1 MLRISEEMRSGVTAG
16 RLAALPV
23 LSQSST
29 VEDNPPASVA
39 LSSCFSAVA
48 GVQLGRN
55 CWVGRGTH
63 DTHESCRKGR
73 GRGLVVA
80 RRGGGGGGGYRSS
93 SFSSSG
99 GSRGRRPLNRPSP
112 QEIDPAL
119 DIQSLRSQSVRL
131 INEEKN
137 MVGVVSTSK
146 SIQMAEDA
154 GLDLVIISANAEP
167 PVVRIM
173 DYSKY
178 KYEQQK
184 KKREQQK
191 KSAASRVDV
200 KELKMG
206 YNIDTHDYAIRLRA
220 AQRFLKD
227 GDKVK
232 VIVQLK
238 GRENI
243 FRDNA
248 MRLIERFQSDLGEMA
263 VVETKNIADRNM
275 FMVFGPNKRLIEK
288 SQVESNKTDN
298 SQEEINNTDNSQ
310 EETNNT
316 NNSQEE
322 PAAEVQ
328 AAI

>member
-1 MLRISEEMRSGVTAG
+1 MLGISEDMSGVAAG

-29 VEDNPPASVA
+29 VEDNLPASVA
-39 LSSCFSAVA
+39 LSSCYSAVA
-48 GVQLGRN
+48 GVRLGKN
-55 CWVGRGTH
+55 CWGGCGINNVY
-63 DTHESCRKGR
+63 ESWRRGR
-73 GRGLVVA
+73 GRGVIVA
-80 RRGGGGGGGYRSS
+80 RGGGGYRSSS

-99 GSRGRRPLNRPSP
+99 GSRGRRPMNRPLP

-119 DIQSLRSQSVRL
+119 DIQSLRSSSVRL
-131 INEEKN
+131 IDAEKK
-137 MVGVVSTSK
+137 MVGIVSTSQ

-167 PVVRIM
+167 PVVKIM

-248 MRLIERFQSDLGEMA
+248 LRLMERFQGDIGEMA
-263 VVETKNIADRNM
+263 IVETKNIADRNM
-275 FMVFGPNKRLIEK
+275 FMMLGPNKRLIEK
-288 SQVESNKTDN
+288 IQV
-298 SQEEINNTDNSQ
+298 
-310 EETNNT
+310 ETNNR
-316 NNSQEE
+316 NNSQGETNSTNIQEE
-322 PAAEVQ
+322 PAAEVP

>member
-1 MLRISEEMRSGVTAG
+1 MI
-16 RLAALPV
+16 
-23 LSQSST
+23 
-29 VEDNPPASVA
+29 
-39 LSSCFSAVA
+39 
-48 GVQLGRN
+48 
-55 CWVGRGTH
+55 
-63 DTHESCRKGR
+63 
-73 GRGLVVA
+73 VA
-80 RRGGGGGGGYRSS
+80 RGGGGYRSSS

-99 GSRGRRPLNRPSP
+99 GSRGRRPMNRPLP

-119 DIQSLRSQSVRL
+119 DIQSLRSSSVRL
-131 INEEKN
+131 IDAEKK
-137 MVGVVSTSK
+137 MVGIVSTSK

-167 PVVRIM
+167 PVVKIM

-206 YNIDTHDYAIRLRA
+206 YNIDTHDYAIRLKA

-248 MRLIERFQSDLGEMA
+248 LRLMERFQGDIGEMA
-263 VVETKNIADRNM
+263 IVETKNIADKNM
-275 FMVFGPNKRLIEK
+275 FMMLGPNKRLIEK
-288 SQVESNKTDN
+288 IQV
-298 SQEEINNTDNSQ
+298 
-310 EETNNT
+310 ETNNR
-316 NNSQEE
+316 NNSQGETNSTNIQEE
-322 PAAEVQ
+322 PAAEVP

>member
-1 MLRISEEMRSGVTAG
+1 
-16 RLAALPV
+16 
-23 LSQSST
+23 
-29 VEDNPPASVA
+29 
-39 LSSCFSAVA
+39 
-48 GVQLGRN
+48 
-55 CWVGRGTH
+55 
-63 DTHESCRKGR
+63 
-73 GRGLVVA
+73 
-80 RRGGGGGGGYRSS
+80 
-93 SFSSSG
+93 
-99 GSRGRRPLNRPSP
+99 
-112 QEIDPAL
+112 
-119 DIQSLRSQSVRL
+119 
-131 INEEKN
+131 
-137 MVGVVSTSK
+137 
-146 SIQMAEDA
+146 
-154 GLDLVIISANAEP
+154 VIISANAEP
-167 PVVRIM
+167 PVVKIM

-232 VIVQLK
+232 VIVHLK

-248 MRLIERFQSDLGEMA
+248 LRLMERFQGDLGEMA
-263 VVETKNIADRNM
+263 IVETKNIADRNM
-275 FMVFGPNKRLIEK
+275 FMMLGPNKRVIEK
-288 SQVESNKTDN
+288 IQV
-298 SQEEINNTDNSQ
+298 
-310 EETNNT
+310 ETNNT

-322 PAAEVQ
+322 TNSTNIQEEPAAEVP